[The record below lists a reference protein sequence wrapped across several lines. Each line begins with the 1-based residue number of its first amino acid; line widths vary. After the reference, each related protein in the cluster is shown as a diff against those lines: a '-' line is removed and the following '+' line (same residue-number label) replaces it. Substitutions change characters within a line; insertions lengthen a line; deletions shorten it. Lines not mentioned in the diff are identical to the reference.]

1 MCQKLERCKLKI
13 DTIQNVL
20 DGQCES
26 VEIEPSREKNEIG
39 FEASDIDSESYLPLF
54 DSGVKHIDDKYFDES
69 FSKESDDIKD
79 VASARSGRNHRDPSL
94 ISNFSFWSVSSN
106 HQTSPSATSLKS
118 NLPTIENRV
127 HNDMHA
133 KTTLQGKSH

>member
-1 MCQKLERCKLKI
+1 M
-13 DTIQNVL
+13 
-20 DGQCES
+20 
-26 VEIEPSREKNEIG
+26 SREKNENG
-39 FEASDIDSESYLPLF
+39 FEASDIDSESYFPLL
-54 DSGVKHIDDKYFDES
+54 DSGVKQIDDKYYDES
-69 FSKESDDIKD
+69 FFEESDDIKE
-79 VASARSGRNHRDPSL
+79 VASARSGRNDRDPSL